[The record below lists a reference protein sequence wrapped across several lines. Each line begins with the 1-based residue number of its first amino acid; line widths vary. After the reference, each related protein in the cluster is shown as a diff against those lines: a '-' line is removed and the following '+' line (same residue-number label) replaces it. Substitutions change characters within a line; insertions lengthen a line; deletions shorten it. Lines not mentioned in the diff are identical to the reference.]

1 MKTDRYRKHH
11 DELLNVVGNIQK
23 YLTVEEVQSNPAV
36 IRKLLTILA
45 GAVRI
50 HLAFEDRALYPS
62 LLAST
67 NSTVSTTAKQFMD
80 EMSGIQ
86 GVLEGYLDK
95 YHSVKIIKNNPDD
108 FIYETKELFKVL
120 GERIGRENRDFYPL
134 VDAMND

>member
-11 DELLNVVGNIQK
+11 DELLNVVGSIQK
-23 YLTVEEVQSNPAV
+23 YLTVEGVQSSSAD

-67 NSTVSTTAKQFMD
+67 NSTISTTAKQFMD

-95 YHSVKIIKNNPDD
+95 YHSVKIIRDNPDD
-108 FIYETKELFKVL
+108 FIDETESLFKVL
-120 GERIGRENRDFYPL
+120 GERIARENRDFYPL
-134 VDAMND
+134 VDAMS